1 MDIGREDAKN
11 NISIAVCSR
20 DRHSQLE
27 MLVESLIAMKTGLPF
42 EITVVEETNTP
53 SPIPKV
59 RYISHPIAN
68 RGFPFARNLAIKNT
82 DGQIVVFL
90 DDDCRIENGWL
101 DHLLSP
107 FADDAVLGVQG
118 GVTVPPQTNAIGW
131 AESILGFP
139 GGGIRRIFMA
149 NGEIQETR
157 EISTLNCAYR
167 RKLLEKVGGFDE
179 QLILGS
185 EDYYLAKQV
194 CSQGKCFFAPH
205 ALVYHDARGNL
216 SNIWRWFV
224 RRGRAEM
231 ALVKSQKLRELS
243 VVHVVKGSIL
253 LKIIALLFMVFLF
266 PAYLPFLFFG
276 AAFAYSFVQVL
287 RYYGAWKGSKAPAST
302 LFLLPLVKLTMD
314 LAMDWGRLRGLL
326 AR

>member
-1 MDIGREDAKN
+1 
-11 NISIAVCSR
+11 
-20 DRHSQLE
+20 
-27 MLVESLIAMKTGLPF
+27 MLVESLMSMKTSLLF
-42 EITVVEETNTP
+42 EITVVEETDHP

-59 RYISHPIAN
+59 RYISHPVAN

-82 DGQIVVFL
+82 DGRIVVFL

-139 GGGIRRIFMA
+139 GGGIRRILMA

-167 RKLLEKVGGFDE
+167 RAVLEKIGGFAE
-179 QLILGS
+179 FLIYGS
-185 EDYYLAKQV
+185 EDYFLAKQV
-194 CSQGKCFFAPH
+194 CSHGKCFFAPR
-205 ALVYHDARGNL
+205 ALVYHDARGNF

-231 ALVKSQKLRELS
+231 ALIKSQKLRELNAI
-243 VVHVVKGSIL
+243 HVVKGSVF
-253 LKIIALLFMVFLF
+253 LKIIVFLFIAHLF

-276 AAFAYSFVQVL
+276 AAFAYSCIQGP
-287 RYYGAWKGSKAPAST
+287 RYYGTWKGSKAPVST
-302 LFLLPLVKLTMD
+302 LILLPLVKLTMD
-314 LAMDWGRLRGLL
+314 MAMDWGRLRGLL